1 LELPSWRA
9 YSFSSCSSA
18 GRGIAVQVRFRE
30 HPRPAASDVW
40 RTEPHGPIP
49 AFSTIMD
56 IQITTKKSEGVERL
70 LEVSVPLTTVRDEE
84 EKQAKRYATSVRL
97 PGFRPGK
104 APAAMVRKRF
114 KDAIRQQV
122 LETLVQEAFKEVIER
137 EKLEV
142 AAQPHV
148 HDVKFEDDKP
158 LTFELHLELR
168 PKVEL
173 NRTEGFRVSRPAA
186 AVTEEMVAEQ
196 IETLRDQKATW
207 APVEEKPREGDMVKV
222 MLATPTK
229 DSDEMPEGSPYNL
242 VLGGGQAIPGIEE
255 LVMEL
260 TPGETKER
268 VVKWPD
274 DFPDEAQRGQS
285 KKVRVTLE
293 EVKRKS
299 APALDDEFAREVG
312 DFDSLEALR
321 AAVRTDLEEHATRD
335 ADASVRQQLLDQVA
349 EANPFDVPPSWVHR
363 MIDAYMQA
371 YQIPDEQR
379 QQFANEFAAVAEKQ
393 VRRDMLIDALAEQQ
407 SLTASEKDVDE
418 RVAKVAEQRGADP
431 GQVYASLQK
440 AGRLQEIE
448 RSITEEKVFEWLTS
462 RNEVTNATA

>member
-1 LELPSWRA
+1 
-9 YSFSSCSSA
+9 
-18 GRGIAVQVRFRE
+18 
-30 HPRPAASDVW
+30 
-40 RTEPHGPIP
+40 
-49 AFSTIMD
+49 MD

-70 LEVSVPLTTVRDEE
+70 LEVSVPLTAVRDEE
-84 EKQAKRYATSVRL
+84 EKQAKRYASSVRL

-122 LETLVQEAFKEVIER
+122 LETLVQEAFKEVMER
-137 EKLEV
+137 EKLDV

-148 HDVKFEDDKP
+148 HDVKFEEDKP
-158 LTFELHLELR
+158 LTFELHLEIR

-173 NRTEGFRVSRPAA
+173 KRIEGFRVTRPAA
-186 AVTEEMVAEQ
+186 AVTDEMVAEQ

-222 MLATPTK
+222 QLATPQK
-229 DSDEMPEGSPYNL
+229 DGDEMPEGSPYNL
-242 VLGGGQAIPGIEE
+242 VLGGGQAIAGIEE

-260 TPGETKER
+260 APGETKER

-274 DFPDEAQRGQS
+274 DFPDESQRGQS

-299 APALDDEFAREVG
+299 APALDDAFAREVG
-312 DFDSLEALR
+312 DFDSLDALR
-321 AAVRTDLEEHATRD
+321 AAVRTDLEDHASRD
-335 ADASVRQQLLDQVA
+335 ADASVRQQLLDQIA

-379 QQFANEFAAVAEKQ
+379 QQFAGEFAAVAEKQ
-393 VRRDMLIDALAEQQ
+393 VRRDMLIDALAEKE
-407 SLTASEKDVDE
+407 SLTASEKDVDD

-440 AGRLQEIE
+440 AGRLPEIE
-448 RSITEEKVFEWLTS
+448 RSITEEKVFGWLTD

>member
-1 LELPSWRA
+1 
-9 YSFSSCSSA
+9 
-18 GRGIAVQVRFRE
+18 
-30 HPRPAASDVW
+30 
-40 RTEPHGPIP
+40 
-49 AFSTIMD
+49 MD

-70 LEVSVPLTTVRDEE
+70 LEVSVPLTAVRDEE
-84 EKQAKRYATSVRL
+84 ERTAQRYATSVRL

-122 LETLVQEAFKEVIER
+122 LETLVQEAFKEVVER

-158 LTFELHLELR
+158 LTFELHLEVR

-186 AVTEEMVAEQ
+186 AVTDEMVAEQ

-222 MLATPTK
+222 MLATPQT
-229 DSDEMPEGSPYNL
+229 DSDEMPDGSPYNL
-242 VLGGGQAIPGIEE
+242 VLGGGQAIAGIEE

-274 DFPDEAQRGQS
+274 DFPDETQRGQS

-299 APALDDEFAREVG
+299 APALDDAFAREVG
-312 DFDSLEALR
+312 DFDSLDALR
-321 AAVRTDLEEHATRD
+321 TAVRTDLEEHATRD

-440 AGRLQEIE
+440 AGRLAEIE
-448 RSITEEKVFEWLTS
+448 RSITEEKVFDWLTS
-462 RNEVTNATA
+462 RNEVSNATAQ

>member
-1 LELPSWRA
+1 
-9 YSFSSCSSA
+9 
-18 GRGIAVQVRFRE
+18 
-30 HPRPAASDVW
+30 
-40 RTEPHGPIP
+40 
-49 AFSTIMD
+49 MD

-70 LEVSVPLTTVRDEE
+70 LEVSVPVVAVRDEE
-84 EKQAKRYATSVRL
+84 EKTAKRYAASVRL

-122 LETLVQEAFKEVIER
+122 LETLVQEAFKEVMER
-137 EKLEV
+137 EKLDV

-158 LTFELHLELR
+158 LTFELHLEVR

-173 NRTEGFRVSRPAA
+173 ARTHGFK
-186 AVTEEMVAEQ
+186 VTRSSGTVTDAQVVEQ
-196 IETLRDQKATW
+196 LETLRDQKASW
-207 APVEEKPREGDMVKV
+207 APVEEQPREGDMVKV
-222 MLATPTK
+222 LLATPQK
-229 DSDEMPEGSPYNL
+229 DGDEMPEGSPYNL

-260 TPGETKER
+260 TPGQTKER
-268 VVKWPD
+268 VVRWPD
-274 DFPDEAQRGQS
+274 DFPDESQRGQS
-285 KKVRVTLE
+285 KNVRVTLE

-299 APALDDEFAREVG
+299 APALDDAFAREVG
-312 DFDSLEALR
+312 DFDSLAALE
-321 AAVRTDLEEHATRD
+321 AAVRKDLEEHAKRD
-335 ADASVRQQLLDQVA
+335 ADAAVRSALLDQIA
-349 EANPFDVPPSWVHR
+349 EANPFDVPPSWVNR

-379 QQFANEFAAVAEKQ
+379 RQFAGEFAAVAEKQ
-393 VRRDMLIDALAEQQ
+393 VRRDMLIDALADQQ
-407 SLTASEKDVDE
+407 QLTASEKDVDE
-418 RVAKVAEQRGADP
+418 RVAKVAEQRGTDP

-440 AGRLQEIE
+440 AGRLPEIE

-462 RNEVTNATA
+462 RNDVTTGTDL